1 MTRPRVRIREEQSL
15 SGPPTK
21 NLRGDPLHKLLNI
34 MRVRGTNNIDIS
46 LIYTFEMKKNVLFE
60 HISEHLQ
67 SKVLH
72 DLLEIMVAPC

>member
-1 MTRPRVRIREEQSL
+1 MTRPGVRIREEQSL

-46 LIYTFEMKKNVLFE
+46 LIYTFEMKKMYSMNIFQNIYKVKYYM
-60 HISEHLQ
+60 ISW
-67 SKVLH
+67 K
-72 DLLEIMVAPC
+72 

>member
-1 MTRPRVRIREEQSL
+1 MTRPGVRIREEQSL

-46 LIYTFEMKKNVLFE
+46 LIYTFEMKKNIFQNIYKVKYYM
-60 HISEHLQ
+60 ISW
-67 SKVLH
+67 K
-72 DLLEIMVAPC
+72 

>member
-1 MTRPRVRIREEQSL
+1 MTRPGVRIREEQSL

-46 LIYTFEMKKNVLFE
+46 LIYTFEMKKNVLCE
-60 HISEHLQ
+60 HIQNIYNVKYYMISW
-67 SKVLH
+67 K
-72 DLLEIMVAPC
+72 